1 MIKLIY
7 KAAKPYLYPNLL
19 KKASVQTEVISKPA
33 STKTIE
39 IAQELKAGWYMLE
52 LKAKGEFA
60 SAELDFYSAGQ
71 QRFPMTLR
79 ANQLMKRIIY
89 LLNDTSQI
97 QLDFK
102 VFGQGELTQLR
113 CVPIKESFAV
123 DRMLRRLAG
132 NAIAPAEVMSKINK
146 RATAK
151 KLELKQVLFTAYN
164 KLFCKVTEAD
174 YQYWI
179 EEREPD
185 LIEKYLGHPA
195 QTPIEAED
203 YVCVLAPDYQMDE
216 VSKELLMRY
225 LSQYPEAVLV
235 YADED
240 QFDRFGHRVNPWFKT
255 DWNPDLFLNQ
265 DYISKG
271 FVCRRAWYEQHQHL
285 FVNLGHSQALSK
297 LLPKLSSQQILHLP
311 LVLIHRLHT
320 NQAVSIIEQPAVLNK
335 PLDFQLPESQPLV
348 SLLIPTRNKL
358 DILKP
363 CVESILEK
371 TSYKNFEIIILDNQ
385 STDPDILDWFQ
396 GVQANNQVK
405 VIRYDHPFNYSAINN
420 FGVLY
425 AKGSI
430 IGLINNDVEVISA
443 NWLTEM
449 VTHACRQ
456 AIGCVGA
463 KLYYSNG
470 QIQHAGVILG
480 VGHVAGHAHRFAERD
495 AEGYFERLKLVQ
507 NYSAV
512 TGACLLV
519 RREIY
524 EQVGGLNEQDLP
536 IAYND
541 VDFCLRVHA
550 AGYRNLWTPHAELY
564 HHESVSRGEDDTPEK
579 KARFDREVAYMRATW
594 ATELDNDPYYNPNLS
609 RVREDFSLRDFF

>member
-19 KKASVQTEVISKPA
+19 KKAFIQTEVMGEPA
-33 STKTIE
+33 STKTLG
-39 IAQELKAGWYMLE
+39 IAQEFKVGWYMLE
-52 LKAKGEFA
+52 VKAKGAFA
-60 SAELDFYSAGQ
+60 SAELDFYCEQ

-79 ANQLMKRIIY
+79 ANQLMKRIVY
-89 LLNDTSQI
+89 LLNDTTHI
-97 QLDFK
+97 QLDLK
-102 VFGQGELTQLR
+102 VFGSGELTQLR

-132 NAIAPAEVMSKINK
+132 HTTDPADVLSKINK
-146 RATAK
+146 RAAVK
-151 KLELKQVLFTAYN
+151 KLEPKQVLFAAYN
-164 KLFCKVTEAD
+164 KLFCKVTGAD

-179 EEREPD
+179 EELELD
-185 LIEKYLGHPA
+185 LIEKYLGQHA
-195 QTPIEAED
+195 QTPIKAEN

-216 VSKELLMRY
+216 ASKELLMRY

-235 YADED
+235 YTDED
-240 QFDRFGHRVNPWFKT
+240 QLDGFGHRVNPWFKT

-265 DYISKG
+265 DYISQG
-271 FVCRRAWYEQHQHL
+271 FVCRRSWYEQHQHL
-285 FVNLGHSQALSK
+285 FASLGNSQTLNK
-297 LLPKLSSQQILHLP
+297 LLPSLSRQQILHLP

-320 NQAVSIIEQPAVLNK
+320 KQAVSAIEQPTVRNK
-335 PLDFQLPESQPLV
+335 PLDLQLPEPQPLV

-358 DILKP
+358 EILKP

-385 STDPDILDWFQ
+385 STDPDILKWFQ
-396 GVQANNQVK
+396 AIQAHSQVK

-420 FGVLY
+420 FGVRY

-480 VGHVAGHAHRFAERD
+480 LGHVAGHAHRFAERN

-524 EQVGGLNEQDLP
+524 EQVGGLNEQDLA

-541 VDFCLRVHA
+541 VDFCLRVQA

-594 ATELDNDPYYNPNLS
+594 AAELDNDPYYNPNLS